1 MVDPVT
7 TPKIIHPA
15 RFFRLHNLREGINL
29 SDHEQ
34 GETTAMTE
42 PTRQQRE
49 AAGLVHVAAWLT
61 EDQAEVVTIWE
72 YDNLAHAAKQ
82 PRRGRGR
89 PPKPPKPKCTCG
101 GEA

>member
-1 MVDPVT
+1 
-7 TPKIIHPA
+7 
-15 RFFRLHNLREGINL
+15 
-29 SDHEQ
+29 
-34 GETTAMTE
+34 MTE

-61 EDQAEVVTIWE
+61 PFQADTVAIWE
-72 YDNLAHAAKQ
+72 ADNLALAAKQ

>member
-1 MVDPVT
+1 
-7 TPKIIHPA
+7 
-15 RFFRLHNLREGINL
+15 
-29 SDHEQ
+29 
-34 GETTAMTE
+34 MTE

-61 EDQAEVVTIWE
+61 PTQADTVTIWE
-72 YDNLAHAAKQ
+72 ADNLAHAAKQ

>member
-1 MVDPVT
+1 
-7 TPKIIHPA
+7 
-15 RFFRLHNLREGINL
+15 
-29 SDHEQ
+29 
-34 GETTAMTE
+34 MTQ

-61 EDQAEVVTIWE
+61 PTEANVVTIWE
-72 YDNLAHAAKQ
+72 EYNLAHAAKQ